1 MNFLKSVALQEYIP
15 VIEIDEM
22 VDIFGYTNRRAL
34 IRAIRENRFE
44 VPLFMLGNRKVAHV
58 ESIESYINK
67 MKRAEIRKLDNE
79 DVLAI

>member
-1 MNFLKSVALQEYIP
+1 MNFVKNSILRTYIP

-22 VDIFGYTNRRAL
+22 VDIFGYMNRRAL
-34 IRAIRENRFE
+34 IRAIREDRFE
-44 VPLFMLGNRKVAHV
+44 VPLFTLGNRKVAHV
-58 ESIESYINK
+58 KSVEKYINK